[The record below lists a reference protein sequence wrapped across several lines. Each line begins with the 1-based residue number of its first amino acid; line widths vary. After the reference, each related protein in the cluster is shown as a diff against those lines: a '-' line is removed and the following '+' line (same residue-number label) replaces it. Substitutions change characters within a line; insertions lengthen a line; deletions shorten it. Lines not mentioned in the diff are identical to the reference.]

1 MRWGMLE
8 YIIGYSLSI
17 VIIAIISL
25 YGSKALK
32 RTHKIESSIR
42 LEGDLVKE
50 NLNHIAGAI
59 VGLSE
64 LLEEAEEMVQD
75 ASRIPTMGEMMQQ
88 MLTSF
93 IMQKMQPKIQ
103 NMQTPNII
111 TDVTNSVESWRN
123 QDAENQPLDAPEAEG

>member
-1 MRWGMLE
+1 MLE
-8 YIIGYSLSI
+8 YIIGYSLSV
-17 VIIAIISL
+17 VIIAIIIA
-25 YGSKALK
+25 YGSRALK
-32 RTHKIESSIR
+32 RTNKIESSIR

-64 LLEEAEEMVQD
+64 LLDEAEEMVQD

-93 IMQKMQPKIQ
+93 ILQKMSPM
-103 NMQTPNII
+103 MQTNPMPNII
-111 TDVTNSVESWRN
+111 TDTSKQGGSWQEN
-123 QDAENQPLDAPEAEG
+123 QEVVKQDAQETQAQ

>member
-8 YIIGYSLSI
+8 YIIGYSLSV
-17 VIIAIISL
+17 VIIAIIIA
-25 YGSKALK
+25 YGSRALK
-32 RTHKIESSIR
+32 RTNKIESSIR

-64 LLEEAEEMVQD
+64 LLDEAEEMVQD

-93 IMQKMQPKIQ
+93 ILQKMSPM
-103 NMQTPNII
+103 MQTNPMPNII
-111 TDVTNSVESWRN
+111 TDTSKQGGSWQEN
-123 QDAENQPLDAPEAEG
+123 QEVVKQDAQETQAQ